1 MKLKFKFPP
10 LAFELAIFAIML
22 VVGWAVYRSYNI
34 ERLVERSSSELQETK
49 RILPIYGA
57 LKLKEEYLTIALELA
72 QDVKALHSTLEELVK
87 PKELAAQS
95 ELKKQFDRGSQDLKK
110 LIDRQKDRV
119 RLAGFL
125 QEPPVDNPKVR
136 IEDQKLATN
145 EMTASL
151 SSVEKLFEEIEDT
164 YTNYI
169 IHAKL
174 IGQYTG
180 RLRTRAPV
188 EEELRNAQKEED
200 KLLRLASQI
209 GAAGE
214 SIHLP
219 RRTLPAWSPPLQRK
233 LQRLLLVLIVALM
246 VLLVFGIYRQ
256 RVVGPL
262 RLKIHSAKL
271 MIEHQRKLDHFALFA
286 KDLVH
291 EIRNPL
297 TSMNARLFTL
307 QARLAKG
314 TVEQQDA
321 VVIGSEIS
329 RLDQILKDFQRLARP
344 PEPRL
349 TEIQAETLL
358 REVQDLMEPLLK
370 QQSIQLKRES
380 GGDVKISADPQQ
392 LKQVLINLV
401 KNAAESIKHD
411 GTITLRIRSEKP
423 QLKGQ
428 PAGVVV
434 IEVEDNG
441 PGIPLEIQENIFDPF
456 FSTKEQGTGLGLPI
470 VARIVEKHG
479 GALKFESKGDQGAIF
494 RVELPVENETG

>member
-10 LAFELAIFAIML
+10 LAFELAIFVIVL
-22 VVGWAVYRSYNI
+22 LVGWATYRSYNI
-34 ERLVERSSSELQETK
+34 ERLVESSSTK
-49 RILPIYGA
+49 LRILPIYGA
-57 LKLKEEYLTIALELA
+57 LKLKEEYLTIAFDLE
-72 QDVKALHSTLEELVK
+72 QEVKELHGTLEKLVK

-95 ELKKQFDRGSQDLKK
+95 ELKKQFDRGSQDLKR

-119 RLAGFL
+119 KLAGVL
-125 QEPPVDNPKVR
+125 LEPPVDNSKLGN
-136 IEDQKLATN
+136 EDLELATN

-151 SSVEKLFEEIEDT
+151 SNVEKLFKRIDDT

-169 IHAKL
+169 THAKL
-174 IGQYTG
+174 IGQYSG
-180 RLRTRAPV
+180 ALRMRAPI
-188 EEELRNAQKEED
+188 EEELRYAQEEKD
-200 KLLRLASQI
+200 ELLNLASRI
-209 GAAGE
+209 GAEGK

-219 RRTLPAWSPPLQRK
+219 RQTPQVWVVPLQRK
-233 LQRLLLVLIVALM
+233 LQRLLLVLVVAL
-246 VLLVFGIYRQ
+246 VLLLMFGIYRY

-262 RLKIHSAKL
+262 RLKIHNEKL

-307 QARLAKG
+307 QAKLAKG

-321 VVIGSEIS
+321 VVIGSEIN

-349 TEIQAETLL
+349 TEIRAEALL

-370 QQSIQLKRES
+370 QQLIQLKRES

-411 GTITLRIRSEKP
+411 GTITLRVRSDKP
-423 QLKGQ
+423 PLKGQ

-434 IEVEDNG
+434 LEVEDNG

-494 RVELPVENETG
+494 RVELPVEHEIS

>member
-10 LAFELAIFAIML
+10 LAFEVAIFVIMVL
-22 VVGWAVYRSYNI
+22 VGWAAYRSYNI
-34 ERLVERSSSELQETK
+34 ERLVERSSRELQETK
-49 RILPIYGA
+49 LILPIYGA

-72 QDVKALHSTLEELVK
+72 QDVKALHGTLEELIK

-119 RLAGFL
+119 KLAGFL
-125 QEPPVDNPKVR
+125 QEPPVDNSKVR
-136 IEDQKLATN
+136 NEDQKSATN
-145 EMTASL
+145 EVTASL
-151 SSVEKLFEEIEDT
+151 STVEKIFEEIEDT

-169 IHAKL
+169 THAKL

-188 EEELRNAQKEED
+188 EEELSNAQKEKEE
-200 KLLRLASQI
+200 LLKLASRI

-214 SIHLP
+214 SIHLH
-219 RRTLPAWSPPLQRK
+219 RRSLPAWAPPLQRK
-233 LQRLLLVLIVALM
+233 LQRLLLVLVVALM

-262 RLKIHSAKL
+262 RLKIHSTKL
-271 MIEHQRKLDHFALFA
+271 MFEHQRKLDHFALFA

-349 TEIQAETLL
+349 TEIRAETLL
-358 REVQDLMEPLLK
+358 REVQELMEPLLK

-380 GGDVKISADPQQ
+380 DEDVKISADPQQ

-411 GTITLRIRSEKP
+411 GTITLRVRSDKP

-434 IEVEDNG
+434 LEVEDNG

-494 RVELPVENETG
+494 RVELPVEHEIG

>member
-1 MKLKFKFPP
+1 M
-10 LAFELAIFAIML
+10 
-22 VVGWAVYRSYNI
+22 
-34 ERLVERSSSELQETK
+34 
-49 RILPIYGA
+49 
-57 LKLKEEYLTIALELA
+57 
-72 QDVKALHSTLEELVK
+72 
-87 PKELAAQS
+87 
-95 ELKKQFDRGSQDLKK
+95 
-110 LIDRQKDRV
+110 
-119 RLAGFL
+119 
-125 QEPPVDNPKVR
+125 
-136 IEDQKLATN
+136 
-145 EMTASL
+145 
-151 SSVEKLFEEIEDT
+151 
-164 YTNYI
+164 
-169 IHAKL
+169 
-174 IGQYTG
+174 
-180 RLRTRAPV
+180 RAPV
-188 EEELRNAQKEED
+188 EEELRNAGTEKD
-200 KLLRLASQI
+200 RLLGLASKI
-209 GAAGE
+209 AAAGE
-214 SIHLP
+214 LIDLGQQKKAPHAGV
-219 RRTLPAWSPPLQRK
+219 RDLQEK
-233 LQRLLLVLIVALM
+233 LQRELQGLLLVLVVALIVLC

-262 RLKIHSAKL
+262 RLKIHNEKL
-271 MIEHQRKLDHFALFA
+271 MTEHQMKLDHFALFA

-307 QARLAKG
+307 QSRLTKG

-321 VVIGSEIS
+321 AVIGSEIS

-358 REVQDLMEPLLK
+358 REVQELMEPLLK
-370 QQSIQLKRES
+370 QQSIQLNRES

-411 GTITLRIRSEKP
+411 GTITLRIRSDKP

-434 IEVEDNG
+434 LEVEDNG

-479 GALKFESKGDQGAIF
+479 GALKFESQGDQGAIF
-494 RVELPVENETG
+494 RVELPVEHEVG